1 MYRRLLRHNLTVV
14 RLSSPDSSLVQIARY
29 TMLDHDWVNPNPD
42 RDLLFKEWSY
52 RQKYDGLSNLKYEVL
67 KIEVTPLYTH
77 ILVDLRPKMPK

>member
-1 MYRRLLRHNLTVV
+1 
-14 RLSSPDSSLVQIARY
+14 
-29 TMLDHDWVNPNPD
+29 MLDHDWVNPNPD